1 MKPASRFKEVSC
13 PGCSGRGYLPRFEQH
28 PEGTCQ
34 AWSEECDKCKGSGK
48 IEVPRTYE
56 DWVKNEATAEEIVMF
71 LSQHCT
77 AEAISDY
84 CDHFD
89 MDCVA
94 CKASWLRSKI
104 K

>member
-1 MKPASRFKEVSC
+1 MKPESRFKDVAC
-13 PGCSGRGYLPRFEQH
+13 PDCKGRGWLYRGVEVNS
-28 PEGTCQ
+28 
-34 AWSEECDKCKGSGK
+34 ASAIKCYRCGGSGSVT
-48 IEVPRTYE
+48 VPRTYE
-56 DWVKNEATAEEIVMF
+56 DWVKNEATAEEIVAF

-77 AEAISDY
+77 AEAINDY

>member
-13 PGCSGRGYLPRFEQH
+13 PDCNGSGRIEILSEAIVTCDRCG
-28 PEGTCQ
+28 GT
-34 AWSEECDKCKGSGK
+34 GL
-48 IEVPRTYE
+48 IEIPRTYE
-56 DWVKNEATAEEIVMF
+56 DWVKNEATPEEIVAF
-71 LSQHCT
+71 LSQHCS
-77 AEAISDY
+77 AQAISDY

-94 CKASWLRSKI
+94 CKASWLRSRI

>member
-13 PGCSGRGYLPRFEQH
+13 PDCGGSGTIVTNIETALAGHSCEKCL
-28 PEGTCQ
+28 GT
-34 AWSEECDKCKGSGK
+34 GK

>member
-1 MKPASRFKEVSC
+1 MKPASRFKEVPCPDCNGAGTIEILSETVVSC
-13 PGCSGRGYLPRFEQH
+13 DRCG
-28 PEGTCQ
+28 GT
-34 AWSEECDKCKGSGK
+34 GL

-56 DWVKNEATAEEIVMF
+56 DWVKSEATAEEIVMF